1 MSQPLTPLVPCLQ
14 AKLIPNRSLSNAFT
28 ALMRFSN
35 TLVGSTQWIWIARE
49 LGLQ

>member
-1 MSQPLTPLVPCLQ
+1 MNQLSTALASCVQ

-28 ALMRFSN
+28 VLMRFSN
-35 TLVGSTQWIWIARE
+35 TLVGSAQWIWIARE